1 MGDRPPR
8 KQGAK
13 DRNKDG
19 DKKRR
24 ESSKAPGAVAARP
37 HAHGWS
43 LLMHPLLLG
52 QIEKLT
58 DAADQECATFPDGRP
73 GPTTKLLG
81 HLLDLM
87 FDKIPQRPGD
97 AIYRGRKSL
106 PDDWFRAKT
115 GGGRYRLFYRFDS
128 KTRLIVYAWVNDENN
143 LRTYD
148 SRTDA
153 YAVFRDMVAD
163 GDPPEDWAGLR
174 ADAEDKTVVDRARKV
189 ATYRRPPA
197 QD

>member
-1 MGDRPPR
+1 MGDRRPGS
-8 KQGAK
+8 QNA
-13 DRNKDG
+13 KDG

-24 ESSKAPGAVAARP
+24 ESSKAPAPSAALP

-58 DAADQECATFPDGRP
+58 DAADLECAKYPDGVL

-97 AIYRGRKSL
+97 AIYRGGKSL
-106 PDDWFRAKT
+106 PDDWFRAQT

-128 KTRLIVYAWVNDENN
+128 NMRLIVYAWVNDEKN
-143 LRTYD
+143 LRTYG

-163 GDPPEDWAGLR
+163 GDPPEDWDGLR
-174 ADAEDKTVVDRARKV
+174 AAAKEKKVVERAQKV
-189 ATYRRPPA
+189 ATFREKRS
-197 QD
+197 

>member
-1 MGDRPPR
+1 MRDRPPR

-13 DRNKDG
+13 GG

-24 ESSKAPGAVAARP
+24 ESSKTPAALAALT

-58 DAADQECATFPDGRP
+58 NAADQERAQFSDGLP
-73 GPTTKLLG
+73 GATTKLLG
-81 HLLDLM
+81 HLLDLV

-97 AIYRGRKSL
+97 TIYRGGKSL

-143 LRTYD
+143 LRTYG

-153 YAVFRDMVAD
+153 YAVFRDMIAD
-163 GDPPEDWAGLR
+163 GDPPEDWARLR
-174 ADAEDKTVVDRARKV
+174 AAAEDKTVVDRARKV

>member
-1 MGDRPPR
+1 MDDRR
-8 KQGAK
+8 S
-13 DRNKDG
+13 RNTRANGSDT
-19 DKKRR
+19 KRR
-24 ESSKAPGAVAARP
+24 ESSGEPAASAVLP

-43 LLMHPLLLG
+43 LLVHPLLLG
-52 QIEKLT
+52 QIERLT
-58 DAADQECATFPDGRP
+58 NAADHERAKSPDGVP

-97 AIYRGRKSL
+97 TIYRGGKSL

-128 KTRLIVYAWVNDENN
+128 KTRLIVYAWVNDEKN
-143 LRTYD
+143 LRTYG

-163 GDPPEDWAGLR
+163 GDPPKDWAALR
-174 ADAEDKTVVDRARKV
+174 AAAEDKKVVERARKV
-189 ATYRRPPA
+189 ATFRTPPA

>member
-1 MGDRPPR
+1 MGDRRPG
-8 KQGAK
+8 KQGA
-13 DRNKDG
+13 KDG

-24 ESSKAPGAVAARP
+24 ESFKAPAASAALP

-52 QIEKLT
+52 QIERLT
-58 DAADQECATFPDGRP
+58 DAADQERARSPDDVP

-97 AIYRGRKSL
+97 TIYRGGKSL

-128 KTRLIVYAWVNDENN
+128 KTRLIVYAWVNDEKN
-143 LRTYD
+143 LRTYG

-163 GDPPEDWAGLR
+163 GDPPKNWAGLC
-174 ADAEDKTVVDRARKV
+174 AAAEDMNAVERARKV
-189 ATYRRPPA
+189 ATYREKHP
-197 QD
+197 

>member
-1 MGDRPPR
+1 MDDRRRR
-8 KQGAK
+8 KQGVK
-13 DRNKDG
+13 VS

-24 ESSKAPGAVAARP
+24 ESSNERAASAASP
-37 HAHGWS
+37 QAHGWS

-58 DAADQECATFPDGRP
+58 DAADQERAKNPDGVP
-73 GPTTKLLG
+73 GASTKLLG

-97 AIYRGRKSL
+97 TIFRGGKSL

-128 KTRLIVYAWVNDENN
+128 TTRLIVYAWVNDEKN
-143 LRTYD
+143 LRTYG

-163 GDPPEDWAGLR
+163 GDPPKDWSGLR
-174 ADAEDKTVVDRARKV
+174 AAAEVEKVVERARKV
-189 ATYRRPPA
+189 ATYRTPP
-197 QD
+197 

>member
-1 MGDRPPR
+1 MNDRRPAKR
-8 KQGAK
+8 GAK
-13 DRNKDG
+13 DADT
-19 DKKRR
+19 KRR
-24 ESSKAPGAVAARP
+24 ESANEPAASAALP

-58 DAADQECATFPDGRP
+58 DAAAQESAKHPDGVP
-73 GPTTKLLG
+73 GATTKLLG

-97 AIYRGRKSL
+97 TIYRGGKSL

-128 KTRLIVYAWVNDENN
+128 KSRLIVYAWVNDENN
-143 LRTYD
+143 LCAYG
-148 SRTDA
+148 SRADA
-153 YAVFRDMVAD
+153 YAAFRDMLAD
-163 GDPPEDWAGLR
+163 GDPPKDWTGLR
-174 ADAEDKTVVDRARKV
+174 DAAQDKKVVERARKV
-189 ATYRRPPA
+189 ATHRKK
-197 QD
+197 QL

>member
-1 MGDRPPR
+1 MDDRRPAKR
-8 KQGAK
+8 GAR
-13 DRNKDG
+13 DTDT
-19 DKKRR
+19 KRR
-24 ESSKAPGAVAARP
+24 ESSKEPDDSAALL

-43 LLMHPLLLG
+43 LLIHPLLLG

-58 DAADQECATFPDGRP
+58 DAAEQEYAKDQDGEA
-73 GPTTKLLG
+73 GGTTKLLG

-87 FDKIPQRPGD
+87 FDKIPLRPGD
-97 AIYRGRKSL
+97 RIYRAGKSL

-128 KTRLIVYAWVNDENN
+128 TSRLIVYAWVHDENN
-143 LRTYD
+143 LRTYG

-163 GDPPEDWAGLR
+163 GDPPKDWTGLR
-174 ADAEDKTVVDRARKV
+174 AAAEDKSVVERTRKV
-189 ATYRRPPA
+189 ATYRKKHGKGI
-197 QD
+197 

>member
-1 MGDRPPR
+1 MGGRPR
-8 KQGAK
+8 GKQGA
-13 DRNKDG
+13 RDG
-19 DKKRR
+19 DRKRR
-24 ESSKAPGAVAARP
+24 ESSKAPAASAALL

-43 LLMHPLLLG
+43 LLMHPLLLE

-58 DAADQECATFPDGRP
+58 DAAERESAKDVGGVV
-73 GPTTKLLG
+73 GPSTKLLG

-97 AIYRGRKSL
+97 AIYRGGKSL

-128 KTRLIVYAWVNDENN
+128 KTRLIVYAWVNDENT
-143 LRTYD
+143 LRTYG

-163 GDPPEDWAGLR
+163 GDPPEDWVALRDAAGDKKAVER
-174 ADAEDKTVVDRARKV
+174 AQKV
-189 ATYRRPPA
+189 ATHREKRP
-197 QD
+197 